1 MKCAPALSRAC
12 VNSWIVWRSRK
23 WLASWIICRCSRKIG
38 VRYERRAARETTM
51 QSKREQAFVGLFV
64 LVAAGVLIATVFAI
78 SGAFGRS
85 TKTYHAFF
93 PFAGG
98 LESGATV
105 RYSGGPKVGRVERLR
120 IDPQNPARIEI
131 TFTVQ
136 SELPV
141 KADSHVK
148 IMSMSPLG
156 DNHLEVLPGSAKAP
170 VAPDGSQ
177 LASENYVDFNALT
190 AQINNLA
197 PHAQQ
202 LLVTLNDRAT
212 ELKITVDRV
221 NDLLNVQN
229 RANLSATLANARGMI
244 EENRPALHSTLQ
256 HINSVSEKLEP
267 LLSDFRK
274 TSEEANKAI
283 DHIDAVIGENRAD
296 IRQAVAELRRTLTN
310 MTDLTAHLNQTLDTN
325 SENIDELLDNF
336 RHVSENLKE
345 FTNTIKSRPYTLIRS
360 SNPREHKPGERQ

>member
-1 MKCAPALSRAC
+1 MKPKS
-12 VNSWIVWRSRK
+12 
-23 WLASWIICRCSRKIG
+23 
-38 VRYERRAARETTM
+38 
-51 QSKREQAFVGLFV
+51 EQALVGLFV
-64 LVAAGVLIATVFAI
+64 IVATALLIGIVFAI

-85 TKTYHAFF
+85 THTYRAYF

-98 LESGATV
+98 IESGSGV
-105 RYSGGPKVGRVERLR
+105 RYSGGPKIGRVETVR
-120 IDPQNPARIEI
+120 IDPQNPSRIEI
-131 TFTVQ
+131 TFKVQ
-136 SELPV
+136 SDLPV
-141 KADSHVK
+141 KTDSHVK
-148 IMSMSPLG
+148 IMSLSPLG
-156 DNHLEVLPGSAKAP
+156 DNHLEVLPGTPKSAI
-170 VAPDGSQ
+170 APDGAQ
-177 LASENYVDFNALT
+177 LT
-190 AQINNLA
+190 AEINELGPRA
-197 PHAQQ
+197 TQ
-202 LLVTLNDRAT
+202 LLTTLNDRAT
-212 ELKITVDRV
+212 ELKVTVDRV

-244 EENRPALHSTLQ
+244 EENRPALHSTLT

-283 DHIDAVIGENRAD
+283 DHIDSLIGENRAD
-296 IRQAVAELRRTLTN
+296 IRQAVAELRHTLTN
-310 MTDLTAHLNQTLDTN
+310 MTDLTAHLNQTLDVN

>member
-1 MKCAPALSRAC
+1 
-12 VNSWIVWRSRK
+12 
-23 WLASWIICRCSRKIG
+23 
-38 VRYERRAARETTM
+38 M

-78 SGAFGRS
+78 SGAFGHS

-256 HINSVSEKLEP
+256 HINTVSEKLEP

-283 DHIDAVIGENRAD
+283 DHIDSLIGENRAD
-296 IRQAVAELRRTLTN
+296 IRQAVVELRRTLTN
-310 MTDLTAHLNQTLDTN
+310 MTDLTAHLNQTLDVN

-336 RHVSENLKE
+336 RHVSENLRE
-345 FTNTIKSRPYTLIRS
+345 FTATIKARPYTLIRS